1 MACYPGKLDLAF
13 ECHEQHPRLYDLM
26 NKIYTSFKKMY
37 IFLNLGN
44 GTRAYEYKPYS
55 QTTFV
60 R

>member
-13 ECHEQHPRLYDLM
+13 ECHGQHPRLYDLI
-26 NKIYTSFKKMY
+26 NIIIQNEKNVD
-37 IFLNLGN
+37 FLNLGN